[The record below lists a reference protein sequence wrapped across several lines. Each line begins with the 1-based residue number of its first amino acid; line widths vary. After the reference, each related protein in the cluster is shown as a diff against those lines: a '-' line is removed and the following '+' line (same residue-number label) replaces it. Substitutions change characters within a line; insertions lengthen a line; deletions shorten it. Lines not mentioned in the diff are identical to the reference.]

1 MSLEKVMG
9 PYSLLNQLIRVGISG
24 CCRFQVSH
32 ARIQK
37 CSIIHDKVYF
47 WKSLFT
53 NFNRYRYIDLHAS
66 SKSLLC
72 RRECASQLLPE
83 VSSRKRGMASPS
95 PPTPLVLAH
104 DSELILDLYREPSV
118 PCVWAALLKLAVVFS
133 YNTCSYS

>member
-1 MSLEKVMG
+1 MSLEKVKG

-47 WKSLFT
+47 WKSLLT
-53 NFNRYRYIDLHAS
+53 GTGTSIYMLQAS
-66 SKSLLC
+66 PCYAGENVLRSCSWKSV
-72 RRECASQLLPE
+72 PG
-83 VSSRKRGMASPS
+83 KRGMASPS
-95 PPTPLVLAH
+95 PLAPLVLAH

-118 PCVWAALLKLAVVFS
+118 PCIWAALLKLAVVFS
-133 YNTCSYS
+133 CNLCSYS

>member
-47 WKSLFT
+47 WKLLFT
-53 NFNRYRYIDLHAS
+53 NFNRCIDLRTCFERYAGENVLRS
-66 SKSLLC
+66 CSRKSV
-72 RRECASQLLPE
+72 PG
-83 VSSRKRGMASPS
+83 KRGMASPS
-95 PPTPLVLAH
+95 PLAPLVLAH

-133 YNTCSYS
+133 CNTCSYS

>member
-47 WKSLFT
+47 WKSLLT
-53 NFNRYRYIDLHAS
+53 GTGTSIYMLRAS
-66 SKSLLC
+66 PCYAGKNVLRSCSRKSV
-72 RRECASQLLPE
+72 PG
-83 VSSRKRGMASPS
+83 KRGMASPS
-95 PPTPLVLAH
+95 PLAPLVLAH

-133 YNTCSYS
+133 CNTCSYS